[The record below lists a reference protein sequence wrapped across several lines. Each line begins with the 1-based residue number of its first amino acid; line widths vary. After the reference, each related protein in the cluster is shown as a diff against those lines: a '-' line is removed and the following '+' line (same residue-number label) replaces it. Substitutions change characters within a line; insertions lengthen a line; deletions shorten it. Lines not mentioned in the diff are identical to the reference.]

1 MEPHGASLHEA
12 PDDLAAMVVR
22 DMQGWLERAV
32 IGLNLCPFAKAV
44 HVHGRIHYAVSVARD
59 ARVLM
64 ADLEREL
71 EALCASDPLQ
81 RDTTLVIAPWC
92 LADFLDFN
100 DFLGEA
106 DALLTAKSVEG
117 EIQIASFHPLYQ
129 FAGTRPEDIGNY
141 SNRAPYPTLHL
152 LREASIDKAVEAF
165 PDAEDIF
172 GHNLQTLERLGHG
185 GWEALGIT
193 RQVAPPA
200 SSRPEPAPR
209 RLARK
214 NIRS

>member
-1 MEPHGASLHEA
+1 MEPHDASLHKPA
-12 PDDLAAMVVR
+12 ADLAAMVVR
-22 DMQGWLERAV
+22 DMQDWLERAV

-44 HVHGRIHYAVSVARD
+44 HVHGRIHYAVSGAQD
-59 ARVLM
+59 AQALK

-71 EALCASDPLQ
+71 DALWASDPAQ

-106 DALLTAKSVEG
+106 DALLGEKALEG
-117 EIQIASFHPLYQ
+117 EIQIASFHPHFQ
-129 FAGTRPEDIGNY
+129 FAGTAHDDIGNY

-152 LREASIDKAVEAF
+152 LRESSIDKAVEAF

-185 GWEALGIT
+185 GWEALGIA
-193 RQVAPPA
+193 RQVEPPA
-200 SSRPEPAPR
+200 SSRSEPAPR
-209 RLARK
+209 RSSRKGARP
-214 NIRS
+214 

>member
-1 MEPHGASLHEA
+1 MMPGIPPSSDATALV
-12 PDDLAAMVVR
+12 LR

-44 HVHGRIHYAVSVARD
+44 HVHGRIHYVVSA
-59 ARVLM
+59 AHSAQALM
-64 ADLEREL
+64 ADLEH
-71 EALCASDPLQ
+71 ALDDLWASDPAQ
-81 RDTTLVIAPWC
+81 RDTTLVVAPWC

-106 DALLTAKSVEG
+106 DALLAAKELEG
-117 EIQIASFHPLYQ
+117 EFQIASFHPRYQ
-129 FAGTRPEDIGNY
+129 FAGTRPDDIGNY

-152 LREASIDKAVEAF
+152 LREDSIDQAVQAF

-172 GHNLQTLERLGHG
+172 GRNLQTLEQLGRA

-193 RQVAPPA
+193 RHVAPPA
-200 SSRPEPAPR
+200 PPSPGPRPR
-209 RLARK
+209 RIPRK
-214 NIRS
+214 NTRS